1 MRHSIDNSRIPVRKL
16 TPGSAD
22 FPSLLLIEKETGT
35 SVRERERVLAE
46 KRRQKTEWVV
56 DEETGNETLRTVEY
70 IEKTIEHEVTTRLR
84 DGTCEHHTARGSIN
98 LEPSYIFRHRHEC
111 SWDLGFFF
119 DSRTLFYRSLSTHT
133 LNHQCVP

>member
-56 DEETGNETLRTVEY
+56 DEETGNKTLRTVEY

-98 LEPSYIFRHRHEC
+98 LESSYIFRHRHEC
-111 SWDLGFFF
+111 SWGFGILFRLAHPFFTDLF
-119 DSRTLFYRSLSTHT
+119 LPTH
-133 LNHQCVP
+133 